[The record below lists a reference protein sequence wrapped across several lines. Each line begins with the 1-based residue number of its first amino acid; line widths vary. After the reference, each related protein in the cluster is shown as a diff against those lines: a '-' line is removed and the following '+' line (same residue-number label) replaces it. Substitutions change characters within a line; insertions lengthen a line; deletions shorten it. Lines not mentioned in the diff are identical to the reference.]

1 MFPTFSILSSLSLS
15 FSNTRFFSSSISRPL
30 RLVEWFRNL
39 RDLSIS
45 LRSRTA
51 IHLHRPTARR
61 AAFASNARQGVFFFF
76 FFFFT
81 SPLLAFQFSSLR
93 LFFLLPSL
101 ILKHSRFAL
110 SHSYGGLTEPN
121 PLRFIPC
128 KVARLLTQ
136 SQLALCLLSIFLRL
150 FRLSH
155 SLGNYN

>member
-15 FSNTRFFSSSISRPL
+15 FFNARFFSSSISRPL
-30 RLVEWFRNL
+30 RLVERFRNL

-76 FFFFT
+76 FFFFFT

-110 SHSYGGLTEPN
+110 SLVWRVNRTKPFEVYTL
-121 PLRFIPC
+121 
-128 KVARLLTQ
+128 
-136 SQLALCLLSIFLRL
+136 
-150 FRLSH
+150 
-155 SLGNYN
+155 